1 MKKENDGINAQHRLN
16 GRPKGDLRQKDDF
29 YPTPEY
35 VTRILMD
42 RIPFDGTIWE
52 CACGDGA
59 MSEVIKS
66 YGHHVVSTDL
76 VGRGYNDGTSGIDFL
91 FENTKMANI
100 VTNPPFNLAY
110 EFIEQG
116 LRLSCRKLA
125 LLLPVRYLTGKK
137 RTDLYKKTPP
147 KYVIIIPNKV
157 DFLGYGNPAMEFAWF
172 VWDKSMRGGTEL
184 LFS

>member
-1 MKKENDGINAQHRLN
+1 MKNENDINAQHRLN

-42 RIPFDGTIWE
+42 RIPFEGTIWE

-66 YGHHVVSTDL
+66 YGYHVVSTDL
-76 VGRGYNDGTSGIDFL
+76 VGRGYDDGTSGVDFL
-91 FENTKMANI
+91 LENTKMVNI

-116 LRLSCRKLA
+116 LRLATGKLA